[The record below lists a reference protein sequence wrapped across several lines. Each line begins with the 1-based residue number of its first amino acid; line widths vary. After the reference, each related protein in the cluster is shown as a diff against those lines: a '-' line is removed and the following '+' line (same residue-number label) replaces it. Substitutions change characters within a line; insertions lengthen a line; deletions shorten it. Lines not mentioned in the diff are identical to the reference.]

1 MSSLHRVTHVC
12 PVNDEEANTL
22 INLLK
27 ATELLVEGQ
36 SANPKTKAANLDT
49 STAMWSA
56 VVLFT
61 QTGFSLQS
69 QYLTC
74 SRSYYRR

>member
-1 MSSLHRVTHVC
+1 M
-12 PVNDEEANTL
+12 L

-61 QTGFSLQS
+61 DRIFFTKSVSHMLTVLLQTMKVLALSGPLK
-69 QYLTC
+69 
-74 SRSYYRR
+74 